1 MSWTDL
7 LTSVATA
14 AASRFAA
21 ATSSP
26 AASRAPP
33 PGASASGVRDAIWTA
48 AKVNTWTGT
57 RKGDRQFGFIT
68 VGSSSSKETLKP
80 SSEQFFFLFLFFL
93 PKVKQKKRSPPIFRE
108 TNFSKDP
115 L

>member
-80 SSEQFFFLFLFFL
+80 SSEQFFFSFPFF
-93 PKVKQKKRSPPIFRE
+93 PSQGQAKKALASDI
-108 TNFSKDP
+108 S
-115 L
+115 